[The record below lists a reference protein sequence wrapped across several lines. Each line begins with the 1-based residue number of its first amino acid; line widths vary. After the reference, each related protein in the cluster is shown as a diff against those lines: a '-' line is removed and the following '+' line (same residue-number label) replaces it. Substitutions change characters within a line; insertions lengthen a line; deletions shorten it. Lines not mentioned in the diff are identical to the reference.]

1 MAREA
6 GTKHNTTSKE
16 GSDTNMVYMIMNVER
31 LQLR

>member
-16 GSDTNMVYMIMNVER
+16 GSDTNMVYMIMNEC
-31 LQLR
+31 